1 MLNYVKTHVFM
12 DKLSVLV
19 PNKIDAPTINT
30 LFSYVKF
37 Q

>member
-1 MLNYVKTHVFM
+1 MFLM

-30 LFSYVKF
+30 HFSYVKL